1 MSFKLLFP
9 ITCCLLAAGCTHV
22 KYGEFEVEAVNT
34 VAGVSA
40 GMSKDGEH
48 LVLER
53 GEQRQAIYIPGSV
66 TEPIKVYS
74 CQEAPLLFARIFY
87 FGRKGAAILR
97 VELPPKR
104 TDLKFYRYREIGA
117 DVTFQ
122 GKKAWIMD
130 LKEVYPSGNKLR
142 ITFEA
147 VGMQGRKTGIY
158 DPAANEITAV
168 E

>member
-1 MSFKLLFP
+1 MSFKLLFL

-87 FGRKGAAILR
+87 FGRKGAAVLR
-97 VELPPKR
+97 VEL
-104 TDLKFYRYREIGA
+104 
-117 DVTFQ
+117 
-122 GKKAWIMD
+122 
-130 LKEVYPSGNKLR
+130 
-142 ITFEA
+142 
-147 VGMQGRKTGIY
+147 
-158 DPAANEITAV
+158 
-168 E
+168 